1 MQYFQMQAKK
11 NHFVIQITGNIN
23 TAADVSSYKY
33 LVPLKTGGS
42 IQLDFTPSLDS
53 HAPVYL
59 AILLSSIKFSE

>member
-1 MQYFQMQAKK
+1 MQYFQMQAKKK

-42 IQLDFTPSLDS
+42 I
-53 HAPVYL
+53 
-59 AILLSSIKFSE
+59 